1 MHIKCMKA
9 KWKSVTGS
17 ITCVLTYLSAM
28 STTPQSN
35 DGSSAEHS
43 WDI

>member
-1 MHIKCMKA
+1 LC
-9 KWKSVTGS
+9 
-17 ITCVLTYLSAM
+17 LTYLSAI